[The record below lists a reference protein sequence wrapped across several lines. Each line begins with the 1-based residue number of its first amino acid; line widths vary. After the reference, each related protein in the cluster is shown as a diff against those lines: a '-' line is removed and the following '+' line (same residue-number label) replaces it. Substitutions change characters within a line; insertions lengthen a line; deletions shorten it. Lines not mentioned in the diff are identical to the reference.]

1 MSEDKKILA
10 TPKIRKF
17 ARQLGVNIDQIQG
30 TERKGR
36 ITEENVKNFV
46 NNKLNKKKIF
56 HEKNNEKKFQNEFDH
71 SDFGDIEIK
80 EIPRVKKIAAPHLV
94 NSWTSIPHVTHHD
107 EADITELE
115 EFRTSLTDVYTGEK
129 KKLHH

>member
-46 NNKLNKKKIF
+46 IRSN
-56 HEKNNEKKFQNEFDH
+56 
-71 SDFGDIEIK
+71 
-80 EIPRVKKIAAPHLV
+80 
-94 NSWTSIPHVTHHD
+94 
-107 EADITELE
+107 
-115 EFRTSLTDVYTGEK
+115 
-129 KKLHH
+129 